1 MKKLNTK
8 ILLIFILFSSA
19 IIAQYNGSDFSVSTN
34 FSYNTTA
41 KIFLTPNA
49 EYVLDQNKYFEI
61 EGVYS
66 YSFELRYRLNESIL
80 FGLSAEYMKGSGKGR
95 NLSSN
100 LFVVKDGFELVPIE
114 LSIFYFL
121 PFSTEDFK
129 FFMGG
134 GIGFYSGKRTREFGT
149 AKFVNVK
156 NDLGYG
162 IQVNVGMD
170 YMILKNIS
178 VRGELRFRDPDF
190 KITNKYDSE
199 IVVYEGRTY
208 SIQDNNIISKLNLDG
223 ITFRIGFAFHLSL
236 FN

>member
-1 MKKLNTK
+1 MKILNLI
-8 ILLIFILFSSA
+8 ILLIFFFISKSL
-19 IIAQYNGSDFSVSTN
+19 IAQYNISDFSISTN

-49 EYVLDQNKYFEI
+49 EHVLDQNKYFEI
-61 EGVYS
+61 EGIYS
-66 YSFELRYRLNESIL
+66 YSIELRYRLNESIL
-80 FGLSAEYMKGSGKGR
+80 FGLSAEYMMESGKGR

-134 GIGFYSGKRTREFGT
+134 GIGFYTGKRTREFGT
-149 AKFVNVK
+149 AKFVDVK

-170 YMILKNIS
+170 YMIFNNLS
-178 VRGELRFRDPDF
+178 LRGELRFRDPDF
-190 KITNKYDSE
+190 KITNKYDSK

-208 SIQDNNIISKLNLDG
+208 SVQDNNIISKLNLDG